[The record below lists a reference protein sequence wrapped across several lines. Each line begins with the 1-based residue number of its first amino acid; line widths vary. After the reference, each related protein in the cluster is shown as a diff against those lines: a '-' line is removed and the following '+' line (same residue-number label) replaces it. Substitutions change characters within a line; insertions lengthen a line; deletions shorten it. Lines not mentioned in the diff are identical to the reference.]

1 MEKIKNVLKIVIT
14 VGGWIV
20 AAAQAVYNSIGSLM

>member
-1 MEKIKNVLKIVIT
+1 MEKIKSVLKIVIT

-20 AAAQAVYNSIGSLM
+20 AAAQAVYNSIGGVL

>member
-1 MEKIKNVLKIVIT
+1 MEKIKSVLKVVIT

-20 AAAQAVYNSIGSLM
+20 AAAQAVYNSIGGVL

>member
-1 MEKIKNVLKIVIT
+1 MDKIKNILKIVIT

-20 AAAQAVYNSIGSLM
+20 AAAQAVYNSIGVAL

>member
-1 MEKIKNVLKIVIT
+1 MEKIKSVLKIVIT

-20 AAAQAVYNSIGSLM
+20 AAAQAVYNSIDGVL

>member
-20 AAAQAVYNSIGSLM
+20 AAAQAVLNAM

>member
-1 MEKIKNVLKIVIT
+1 MEKIKNILKIVIT

-20 AAAQAVYNSIGSLM
+20 AAAQVVYNSIGEVL

>member
-1 MEKIKNVLKIVIT
+1 MEKIKSVLKIVIT

-20 AAAQAVYNSIGSLM
+20 AAAQAVYNSIGGAL

>member
-1 MEKIKNVLKIVIT
+1 MEKIKTVLKAIVT

-20 AAAQAVYNSIGSLM
+20 AAAQAIINAM